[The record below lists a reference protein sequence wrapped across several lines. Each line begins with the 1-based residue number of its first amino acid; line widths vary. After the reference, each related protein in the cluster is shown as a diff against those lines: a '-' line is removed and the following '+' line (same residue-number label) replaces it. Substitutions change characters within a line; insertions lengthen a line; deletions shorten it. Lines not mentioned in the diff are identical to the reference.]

1 MCKHNQNIVMQF
13 WRFVTGKPFKESLLI
28 LLVTVVGFTHNVL
41 MFYSLPA
48 LLSYFQ
54 ISLIL
59 LDEISSCPALTATH
73 KISSLLISPKFAMTA
88 YMIRLSGLERFTEAT
103 IDV

>member
-1 MCKHNQNIVMQF
+1 
-13 WRFVTGKPFKESLLI
+13 
-28 LLVTVVGFTHNVL
+28 
-41 MFYSLPA
+41 MFYSLSA

-73 KISSLLISPKFAMTA
+73 KISSLPISPKFAMTA

-103 IDV
+103 IDVWPVHSGQSHPFNKQKQE